1 MFCLLTKCSRQP
13 ITNLRCRASHLL
25 SRMRESRLIR
35 APIWLPAFAVMT
47 VPGWRFEVSLAG
59 FLPGLKFLEVFLG
72 VLRVMTV
79 AGFEPRL
86 ALAAQAMPAWQAEWE
101 KVLAGAKKEGQ
112 VTIYISGYEEI
123 LPDFQKEFPEIK
135 VTSVTGRGSQVAQ
148 RMISERRADKF
159 LADVFNSGGVT
170 TYGQLYA
177 AKVLDPIKPA
187 LLLPEIT
194 DVSKWY
200 QGKHHYNDPEN
211 QYVFSYVGSA
221 TYGSVSYNTKLVE
234 AKEFKSYWDLLNAK
248 WKGKII
254 SRDIRV
260 PGPGSGN
267 ARLFYHLP
275 DVGPSFIRKL
285 YGEMDTTL
293 FRDYRQ
299 GSDWLAVGK
308 AAICFFCEVD
318 VSKQQGL
325 PVETFGP
332 GAFKEGAGLVQQ
344 FGTLTLVN
352 RAPHPNAAKVFIN
365 WLLSRKGQIAL
376 QKNMLK
382 TENPA
387 DSLRI
392 DIPKDDVPLLSRR
405 VDGVKYLDTSRPEWQ
420 EMKLILDVMNEALK
434 AAGKS

>member
-1 MFCLLTKCSRQP
+1 MINLAQKFRLT
-13 ITNLRCRASHLL
+13 
-25 SRMRESRLIR
+25 
-35 APIWLPAFAVMT
+35 
-47 VPGWRFEVSLAG
+47 
-59 FLPGLKFLEVFLG
+59 
-72 VLRVMTV
+72 VLNFSV
-79 AGFEPRL
+79 AGFFVFAAAGFSLRL
-86 ALAAQAMPAWQAEWE
+86 SHAADVKPAWQAEWE
-101 KVLAGAKKEGQ
+101 KVLAAAKKEGQ
-112 VTIYISGYEEI
+112 VAVYISGYEEI
-123 LPDFQKEFPEIK
+123 LPDFQKEYPEIK
-135 VTSVTGRGSQVAQ
+135 VNAVTGRGSQIGQ
-148 RMISERRADKF
+148 RLLAERRAEKF
-159 LADVFNSGGVT
+159 LADVVSSGGVT
-170 TYGQLYA
+170 TYQQLHP
-177 AKVLDPIKPA
+177 AKVFDPIKPA

-194 DVSKWY
+194 DASKWY
-200 QGKHHYNDPEN
+200 EGKHHYADPEN

-221 TYGSVSYNTKLVE
+221 TYGSVSYNTKLVDV
-234 AKEFKSYWDLLNAK
+234 KDIKSYWDLLNPK

-267 ARLFYHLP
+267 ARLFYYLP

-285 YGEMDTTL
+285 YGEMDVTL

-325 PVETFGP
+325 PVDTIGP
-332 GAFKEGAGLVQQ
+332 GVFKEGAGLVQQ
-344 FGTLTLVN
+344 FGTLGLVN

-382 TENPA
+382 TENPT

-392 DIPKDDVPLLSRR
+392 DVPKDEIPILQRR
-405 VDGVKYLDTSRPEWQ
+405 FEGVKYLDTSRPEWQ
-420 EMKLILDVMNEALK
+420 EMKPILDVMNEALK
-434 AAGKS
+434 AAGKN